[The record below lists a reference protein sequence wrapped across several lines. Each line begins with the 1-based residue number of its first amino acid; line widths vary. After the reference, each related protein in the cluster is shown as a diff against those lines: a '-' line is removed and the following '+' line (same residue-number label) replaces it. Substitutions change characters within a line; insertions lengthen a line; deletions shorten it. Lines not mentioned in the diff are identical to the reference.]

1 MEFFVFFTQDLL
13 LIQCLVV
20 TDITGLLPTLFV
32 SITSSKIADGWP
44 GDPSPPSNS
53 NQKSINKT
61 TSKSFFENKTI
72 PKVVQ
77 LFCSTIFFMC
87 FFSFRKDLYKT
98 VWEIKQRRVLDL
110 AADRGKYI
118 DQSQSLHLRRICDGF
133 FYLGKFFWRDEFNM
147 QMKCDVFFFLWDIFL
162 ERVVKD
168 WWDINED
175 GEILVKW
182 TGCEHMVKDG
192 KRYETNLEWF
202 EITCTEFAMIWSN
215 DILWNL
221 TCLYILLVK
230 LCYLQHPTKSPT
242 SLDRFVKI
250 HWILLAGQHAAS

>member
-1 MEFFVFFTQDLL
+1 MEIWTNQHDGMESFVFFTQDLL

-133 FYLGKFFWRDEFNM
+133 FFGENSFGGMSSICRWNVM
-147 QMKCDVFFFLWDIFL
+147 FFFVRYFFGKSG
-162 ERVVKD
+162 ERLVRYKRR
-168 WWDINED
+168 WWNI
-175 GEILVKW
+175 GEMDRMW
-182 TGCEHMVKDG
+182 TYGE
-192 KRYETNLEWF
+192 RW
-202 EITCTEFAMIWSN
+202 
-215 DILWNL
+215 
-221 TCLYILLVK
+221 
-230 LCYLQHPTKSPT
+230 
-242 SLDRFVKI
+242 
-250 HWILLAGQHAAS
+250 

>member
-1 MEFFVFFTQDLL
+1 MGDLVTPLPLATQTKKASTKQQVSHFLRTKPSQELYSYFVQPFFSCVFFLSGKISTRPF
-13 LIQCLVV
+13 
-20 TDITGLLPTLFV
+20 GR
-32 SITSSKIADGWP
+32 SSNVASWIWP
-44 GDPSPPSNS
+44 QIVENT
-53 NQKSINKT
+53 SINRSLC
-61 TSKSFFENKTI
+61 TSVEFA
-72 PKVVQ
+72 
-77 LFCSTIFFMC
+77 
-87 FFSFRKDLYKT
+87 T
-98 VWEIKQRRVLDL
+98 V
-110 AADRGKYI
+110 
-118 DQSQSLHLRRICDGF
+118 
-133 FYLGKFFWRDEFNM
+133 FFWGKILLEGWVQYADEM
-147 QMKCDVFFFLWDIFL
+147 WCFFLWDIFL